1 MSEPRSPQ
9 AFVLDEP
16 ERDDQPQRKP
26 RAITGI
32 TFEPEVDEGALIVMP
47 PAVARPARFRWGALL
62 FSALFTLVTM
72 WAGLSITKLVEDFFA
87 RSPILGWTA
96 LAVAGIAAFAALA
109 IILREIWAL
118 ARLRRIEHIQVDAA
132 HAINT
137 DDSAAAKRAVDQLKS
152 LYAGRSDAQLGLRE
166 MKRYEGDILD
176 GRDRI
181 RLAERH
187 LVDWRDAEAHRIIAH
202 AARRITLLTTVAP
215 TAALDIL
222 LVAAQ
227 NLRMM
232 RELATLYG
240 GRPSTLATLRLARMV
255 ISHLAV
261 TGGIALWL
269 LANGLAAHAGLLPP
283 DPPPF
288 DWLQAAIPVIGLY
301 IAVLILTTQ
310 RRQEQLASH
319 RGQLALELAI
329 LNDQKVSKI
338 IALLEEARRDNPL
351 INNRSDSTARAMST
365 PADPHVVLEAI
376 KDVQDSHP

>member
-137 DDSAAAKRAVDQLKS
+137 DDSAAAKRAVLVDKTREPFVYRPAHRRESVL
-152 LYAGRSDAQLGLRE
+152 RDRLRE
-166 MKRYEGDILD
+166 FVRASGLPSATSSTGAMRKRTASSPMP
-176 GRDRI
+176 R
-181 RLAERH
+181 
-187 LVDWRDAEAHRIIAH
+187 
-202 AARRITLLTTVAP
+202 VA
-215 TAALDIL
+215 
-222 LVAAQ
+222 
-227 NLRMM
+227 
-232 RELATLYG
+232 
-240 GRPSTLATLRLARMV
+240 
-255 ISHLAV
+255 
-261 TGGIALWL
+261 
-269 LANGLAAHAGLLPP
+269 
-283 DPPPF
+283 
-288 DWLQAAIPVIGLY
+288 
-301 IAVLILTTQ
+301 
-310 RRQEQLASH
+310 
-319 RGQLALELAI
+319 
-329 LNDQKVSKI
+329 
-338 IALLEEARRDNPL
+338 
-351 INNRSDSTARAMST
+351 
-365 PADPHVVLEAI
+365 
-376 KDVQDSHP
+376 

>member
-1 MSEPRSPQ
+1 MNEPRHPQ

-16 ERDDQPQRKP
+16 GEADPPQRKP

-72 WAGLSITKLVEDFFA
+72 WAGLSISKLVEDFFA
-87 RSPILGWTA
+87 RSPVLGWTA
-96 LAVAGIAAFAALA
+96 LAVAGVAAFAAFA

-137 DDSAAAKRAVDQLKS
+137 DDSAAAKRAVEQLKS
-152 LYAGRSDAQLGLRE
+152 LYAGRPDAQLGLRE
-166 MKRYEGDILD
+166 MKRYEADILD
-176 GRDRI
+176 GRARI

-187 LVDWRDAEAHRIIAH
+187 LVDWRDGEAHRIIAH

-240 GRPSTLATLRLARMV
+240 GRPSTLSTLRLARMV

-261 TGGIALWL
+261 TGGIALSDNL
-269 LANGLAAHAGLLPP
+269 LQHVVGRGLLGRLSSRFGEGTVNGILTARVGLAARDVCRP
-283 DPPPF
+283 
-288 DWLQAAIPVIGLY
+288 IP
-301 IAVLILTTQ
+301 
-310 RRQEQLASH
+310 QETSAKDTLGS
-319 RGQLALELAI
+319 LMKEL
-329 LNDQKVSKI
+329 VSSAPQEK
-338 IALLEEARRDNPL
+338 EE
-351 INNRSDSTARAMST
+351 
-365 PADPHVVLEAI
+365 
-376 KDVQDSHP
+376 